1 MSKRKVYIGLIILL
15 ALGFYLYQLRAN
27 RPLPTGQ
34 ISQDLQ
40 ISPSPIV
47 TPAAIPTHPQVQ
59 ISTTKGTFTVELR
72 PDIAPQSA
80 INFLTKWSNGYCDGL
95 TFHRVEDWVVQ
106 GCDPAG
112 DGTGG
117 QLILSTETSS
127 NTFTRGSLGVARL
140 AYPKDKSND
149 SQFFI
154 VKKDSTFLDGEY
166 TYLGKVLS
174 GMSVVDS
181 LSPQDTITQTTILT
195 K

>member
-1 MSKRKVYIGLIILL
+1 MSRNKIVIGLIILTVF
-15 ALGFYLYQLRAN
+15 GFYLVKSRQN
-27 RPLPTGQ
+27 RPLPSGE
-34 ISQDLQ
+34 ISQDLK

-47 TPAAIPTHPQVQ
+47 TPAAIPTHPEVE
-59 ISTTKGTFTVELR
+59 ITTTKGKFTVQLR

-80 INFLTKWSNGYCDGL
+80 VNFLTKWSNGYCDGL

-106 GCDPAG
+106 GCDPTG
-112 DGTGG
+112 NGTGG
-117 QLILSTETSS
+117 QLSLPTETSAAS
-127 NTFTRGSLGVARL
+127 FTRGSLGVARL

-154 VKKDSTFLDGEY
+154 VKKDSDFLDGEY
-166 TYLGKVLS
+166 TYLGKVIT

-181 LSPQDTITQTTILT
+181 LVSTDKVTETTILT